1 MIKKE
6 NNRAVFTV
14 LLMIAATL
22 GAKATGMLRQ
32 MMTASIFAAGMEGVA
47 FSAAAKIPFAIFDM
61 LFSTGDSSIT
71 PRSFLPLS
79 SCVQPVNNA
88 VSPRI
93 KRKDF
98 FIIFCV

>member
-61 LFSTGDSSIT
+61 LFSTAILG
-71 PRSFLPLS
+71 SF
-79 SCVQPVNNA
+79 
-88 VSPRI
+88 
-93 KRKDF
+93 
-98 FIIFCV
+98 